1 MSDIGITFEELAP
14 GFGIWKAKRGKSYL
28 GMIVRHSDSVYAST
42 SGGVVHKQSSNLAAA
57 KKVLKEAI
65 ESDK

>member
-1 MSDIGITFEELAP
+1 MSDIDITFEELSP

-28 GMIVRHSDSVYAST
+28 GMIARLSDSVYAST
-42 SGGVVHKQSSNLAAA
+42 SGGVVHKQSSNLGAA